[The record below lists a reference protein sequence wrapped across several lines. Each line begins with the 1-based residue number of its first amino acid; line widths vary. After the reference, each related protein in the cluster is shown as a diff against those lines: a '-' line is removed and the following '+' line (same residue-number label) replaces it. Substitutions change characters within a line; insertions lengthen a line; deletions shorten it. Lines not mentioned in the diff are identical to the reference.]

1 MEAVLAVL
9 VGILFGAGAYL
20 MMERSLIRL
29 LFGLVLIS
37 NAAALAVFTAGRL
50 TWGQPAIVPVGALA
64 PVGEVANALPQAL
77 VLTAI
82 VIGFGLI
89 AFALVLAERAFRW
102 LGTVD
107 TEAMRVAEPR
117 PEGKGASAAQAGTGR
132 TA

>member
-9 VGILFGAGAYL
+9 VGILFGVGAYL

-37 NAAALAVFTAGRL
+37 NAAGLAVFASGRL
-50 TWGQPAIVPVGALA
+50 TWGQPAIVPAGALA
-64 PVGEVANALPQAL
+64 PDGEIANALPQAL
-77 VLTAI
+77 MLTAI
-82 VIGFGLI
+82 VIAFGLI

-107 TEAMRVAEPR
+107 TEAMRVAEQH
-117 PEGKGASAAQAGTGR
+117 PEGEGASAAQASKGR
-132 TA
+132 AA

>member
-1 MEAVLAVL
+1 MEEVLAVL
-9 VGILFGAGAYL
+9 VGILFSVGAYL

-37 NAAALAVFTAGRL
+37 NAASLAVFAAGRL
-50 TWGQPAIVPVGALA
+50 TWGEPAIVPAGALA
-64 PVGEVANALPQAL
+64 PDREIANALPQAL

-107 TEAMRVAEPR
+107 TEAMRVAEPQ
-117 PEGKGASAAQAGTGR
+117 PEGSGASAIEADAGR